1 MFTRWS
7 GSLKPFS
14 GAESYTKP
22 FGEKQGALC
31 VADNL
36 PTNHSPRQQWR
47 GFLWFP
53 QLEETDSSECHSAAF
68 VLGPATMIGRNNSI
82 AISAKITAI
91 KFTPHPRMKSEER
104 TGGARDSGVI
114 ELIK

>member
-1 MFTRWS
+1 
-7 GSLKPFS
+7 
-14 GAESYTKP
+14 
-22 FGEKQGALC
+22 
-31 VADNL
+31 
-36 PTNHSPRQQWR
+36 
-47 GFLWFP
+47 
-53 QLEETDSSECHSAAF
+53 
-68 VLGPATMIGRNNSI
+68 MIGRNNSI